1 MSSESDAL
9 MAENDKL
16 RQSLFNLHKLFTDKF
31 EAVALNEAAAQER
44 DEALARLAYADSRL
58 ASTEGAAQELLE
70 LLSDDLHEELQALG
84 AQLSGLARQLAD
96 KDALLAEREK
106 AASAAEAQLQAALA
120 AHQARLEQS
129 ALQLQDA
136 EARSDSFRQNAD
148 AAMAKAAK
156 LEELLKQAEETAAAT
171 AAARQEEHDT
181 FDMIEIE
188 KEEEPHRLEPVDFDE
203 WKIKG
208 LDDKSTGIMRL
219 RLMLLDYR
227 RPPATSLL
235 ETGEIRSL
243 LQTVRQICVDRG
255 LADSS
260 AEPSPAQWLS
270 FPEYLYAWFGNRSGV
285 KSRASADGDCAR
297 FLHRLDRLKGKHHE
311 LATFHSLLDACEVDE
326 VSYYV
331 HSRMVLLGLNRSS
344 QLSIEVDMNSA
355 SKACNILIMRHAKDE
370 HACKVRTEMTKS
382 LLSSKSILTAS
393 GAVDSAAL
401 LAGLLA
407 VYKEEKLQLRA
418 MLEVLHKAGAN
429 LRDYPAIHKVRAMLH
444 SVDPNASDYEVL
456 DIYQRCNIADKSRA
470 PSSGS
475 DTNAETTEPARI
487 VPFNMLWVVLERHGF
502 LAKRQRIGM
511 KYQPDLLHDSPA
523 VKSCATDAL
532 ASWLT
537 AEPYV
542 RAMVKKTEG
551 SEFECERLWSQH
563 AKHLMQGIET
573 TTHMRIRNNGPEA
586 LFQLKRLLTS
596 AYCAQSLRNDL
607 CFPPANASAAAE
619 ELRLMA
625 SVVKERDLLADAA
638 QVAPRTSG
646 ASKAVSKAAAAVG
659 TPKASSGI
667 ACKQREVSTRA
678 RARPVTPSLAATKP
692 SIACA
697 APRPQSAM

>member
-260 AEPSPAQWLS
+260 AEPSPAQ
-270 FPEYLYAWFGNRSGV
+270 
-285 KSRASADGDCAR
+285 
-297 FLHRLDRLKGKHHE
+297 
-311 LATFHSLLDACEVDE
+311 
-326 VSYYV
+326 
-331 HSRMVLLGLNRSS
+331 
-344 QLSIEVDMNSA
+344 
-355 SKACNILIMRHAKDE
+355 
-370 HACKVRTEMTKS
+370 
-382 LLSSKSILTAS
+382 
-393 GAVDSAAL
+393 
-401 LAGLLA
+401 
-407 VYKEEKLQLRA
+407 
-418 MLEVLHKAGAN
+418 
-429 LRDYPAIHKVRAMLH
+429 
-444 SVDPNASDYEVL
+444 
-456 DIYQRCNIADKSRA
+456 
-470 PSSGS
+470 
-475 DTNAETTEPARI
+475 
-487 VPFNMLWVVLERHGF
+487 
-502 LAKRQRIGM
+502 
-511 KYQPDLLHDSPA
+511 
-523 VKSCATDAL
+523 
-532 ASWLT
+532 
-537 AEPYV
+537 
-542 RAMVKKTEG
+542 
-551 SEFECERLWSQH
+551 
-563 AKHLMQGIET
+563 
-573 TTHMRIRNNGPEA
+573 
-586 LFQLKRLLTS
+586 
-596 AYCAQSLRNDL
+596 
-607 CFPPANASAAAE
+607 
-619 ELRLMA
+619 
-625 SVVKERDLLADAA
+625 
-638 QVAPRTSG
+638 
-646 ASKAVSKAAAAVG
+646 
-659 TPKASSGI
+659 
-667 ACKQREVSTRA
+667 
-678 RARPVTPSLAATKP
+678 
-692 SIACA
+692 
-697 APRPQSAM
+697 